1 MEQEH
6 NNTASDALPQV
17 DVTTA
22 AAPADSD
29 PRPASA
35 AAANIRGYC
44 RSPPLHA
51 SPHCC
56 ERATLT
62 DVGVTIDEYGP
73 LARDRTGP
81 DLATDLRLRI
91 DWYSIGP
98 GVHTLVQGPCRAA
111 ASAGE

>member
-44 RSPPLHA
+44 RSP
-51 SPHCC
+51 SP
-56 ERATLT
+56 
-62 DVGVTIDEYGP
+62 Y
-73 LARDRTGP
+73 
-81 DLATDLRLRI
+81 
-91 DWYSIGP
+91 
-98 GVHTLVQGPCRAA
+98 
-111 ASAGE
+111 ASADSNVSATVAVMSVTFNSGSLVSGLDR